1 MLVSMGFDPQAC
13 RAALEQAG
21 AAGGLERAIEL
32 LLGGNIDANNTASG
46 GDTGVGIQLEQGQGQ
61 GQAHCGLAAVVLP
74 VSQYTYI
81 EPHQEGV
88 YIRAFVQC
96 VWDVR
101 YVRG

>member
-1 MLVSMGFDPQAC
+1 MLVSMGFDPQAS
-13 RAALEQAG
+13 RVALEQAG

-32 LLGGNIDANNTASG
+32 LLDGNIDANKTASG
-46 GDTGVGIQLEQGQGQ
+46 GDTGVGIQLEQRQ
-61 GQAHCGLAAVVLP
+61 GQAHCGLTAVVLP